1 VLIGNYAGPLV
12 LSTDGASAYTGS
24 RDTGILNG
32 VRVDPGGAL
41 HCPPGAGND
50 ATKDCRTGV
59 IGLTSAGVD
68 GPYAIATGTT
78 VIPGSPASQPV
89 LFVSS
94 IIPHIDSVVSGTIFA
109 HSAVAVLNMQNPSG
123 LLFTIPVG
131 STFFPDGGTAVGP
144 MVFDAVRR
152 QLYLMGCYQR
162 AGSGFGAGEPGTV
175 FCGNNGINLLRIAG
189 VDAKDASTVPVEID
203 LHGDVHSTDTVQL
216 LLADPDPTTQAPTTL
231 WATMRNPDS
240 IVRIELP
247 ASPAVAPRVR
257 KVVPLPVSPADMA
270 RIGRTGAG
278 DLIAIVAE
286 KANSVVIYDTGT
298 DQVVAQVG
306 RLGDSP
312 FMIQQIPCPPDMP
325 GLIFSGSACLATT
338 VFGACR
344 VAFIEVPLSQPQT
357 SSLHGLAGSCP

>member
-1 VLIGNYAGPLV
+1 
-12 LSTDGASAYTGS
+12 
-24 RDTGILNG
+24 
-32 VRVDPGGAL
+32 
-41 HCPPGAGND
+41 
-50 ATKDCRTGV
+50 
-59 IGLTSAGVD
+59 
-68 GPYAIATGTT
+68 
-78 VIPGSPASQPV
+78 
-89 LFVSS
+89 
-94 IIPHIDSVVSGTIFA
+94 
-109 HSAVAVLNMQNPSG
+109 
-123 LLFTIPVG
+123 
-131 STFFPDGGTAVGP
+131 
-144 MVFDAVRR
+144 
-152 QLYLMGCYQR
+152 
-162 AGSGFGAGEPGTV
+162 
-175 FCGNNGINLLRIAG
+175 
-189 VDAKDASTVPVEID
+189 
-203 LHGDVHSTDTVQL
+203 
-216 LLADPDPTTQAPTTL
+216 
-231 WATMRNPDS
+231 MRNPDS

-270 RIGRTGAG
+270 RIGRTGAA

-286 KANSVVIYDTGT
+286 KANSVVIYDTGN